1 VQGFFRNEI
10 PPEVALRSILVLH
23 RAAVR
28 AEQFKKFRLTAS
40 DLLLNTTV
48 VYIRGLCTS
57 EGLHALDEHIK
68 NRVFVGIAE
77 QNQARIKKSSS
88 TRI

>member
-1 VQGFFRNEI
+1 VICSKKFEQFFLSIIQRGTVQGFFRNEI

-68 NRVFVGIAE
+68 NL
-77 QNQARIKKSSS
+77 
-88 TRI
+88 